1 MSGACVEAT
10 SPHDPDGLSRS
21 VAASRPEAA
30 PNRRLPAPLGL
41 LALVGEA
48 SAAALSSALLGGF
61 AIMAYGLAA
70 GRAAGPGLE
79 VRSWAAVALGQILL
93 GAFVAWRA
101 RRRFGADWRAA
112 IGFRAV
118 ALERRL
124 AGRIA
129 LALALYWAWAV
140 LVIAAVSFGG
150 GLRGVPDIAPRSTAA
165 LAAFA
170 LTAGVLAPL
179 CEETFFRGY
188 VQVRAG
194 ALLPSPASIA
204 LPALLFG
211 LAHFNGSFIQPAVV
225 VMLGVLAGWLRQAT
239 ASLVPG
245 MVLHAVSNGFLVA
258 AVALAR

>member
-1 MSGACVEAT
+1 MSGACIKAT
-10 SPHDPDGLSRS
+10 SPHDPDPLSRNGD
-21 VAASRPEAA
+21 ASRSEAA
-30 PNRRLPAPLGL
+30 PNKSLPTPLGL
-41 LALVGEA
+41 LALVCEA
-48 SAAALSSALLGGF
+48 SAAALSSALLGGL

-140 LVIAAVSFGG
+140 LVIAVSFGG

-194 ALLPSPASIA
+194 ALLPLPASIA

-225 VMLGVLAGWLRQAT
+225 VMLGVLAGWLRHVT

-245 MVLHAVSNGFLVA
+245 MILHAVSNGCLIA